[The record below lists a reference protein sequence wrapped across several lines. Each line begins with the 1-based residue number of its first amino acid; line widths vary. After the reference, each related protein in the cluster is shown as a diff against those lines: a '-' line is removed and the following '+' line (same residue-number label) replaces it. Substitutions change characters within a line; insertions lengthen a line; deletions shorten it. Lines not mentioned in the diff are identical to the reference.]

1 MREVAEMSYRKQ
13 KILPQNLVS
22 CLLIFFAMQMFKIS
36 ATVHV
41 IIVQDPGEG
50 YLWVV
55 KVNQWVTWYESVNM
69 YAHKW

>member
-13 KILPQNLVS
+13 QILPQNLVS
-22 CLLIFFAMQMFKIS
+22 CLIFFAMQMFKIS

-50 YLWVV
+50 YL
-55 KVNQWVTWYESVNM
+55 
-69 YAHKW
+69 

>member
-50 YLWVV
+50 YL
-55 KVNQWVTWYESVNM
+55 
-69 YAHKW
+69 